1 MLITKK
7 ISKTK
12 LIRNRKKF
20 SADYIKMR
28 RNFSSIILTHNGGH
42 DILRLFDGLQKFSFV
57 ASETGHDY

>member
-1 MLITKK
+1 
-7 ISKTK
+7 
-12 LIRNRKKF
+12 
-20 SADYIKMR
+20 MR